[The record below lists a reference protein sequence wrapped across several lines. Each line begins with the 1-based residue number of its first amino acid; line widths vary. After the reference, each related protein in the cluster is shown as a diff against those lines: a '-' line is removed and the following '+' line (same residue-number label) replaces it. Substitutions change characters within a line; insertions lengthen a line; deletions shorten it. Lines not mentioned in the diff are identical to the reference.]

1 MKISIIHKLSFSSI
15 FLMLFSAAVV
25 GGVFYIKTTTVLV
38 EHALDDITIKI
49 NNAGNRLKVRI
60 DTQRE
65 DTLFLASTP
74 PIQGVLRSLNEEQYD
89 IEGGSS
95 YLQWKKR
102 LESIF
107 ATMLGSKSG
116 YLKIRFIDNAGQ
128 EIVVV
133 GNENGKIVSSSRDQL
148 QNKAHRSYVRET
160 LKLSVGKVYLSEVN
174 LNREYGKVS
183 EPHQEVLRS
192 ATIIRDEWTQ
202 KVAGLLLLTAEI
214 GHELREIQREITIQ
228 DINLNTASNRIYITN
243 DHGGYLLHPDGTKT
257 YGFDL
262 GKRFRVQEDI
272 PRLAR
277 LFLPDN
283 KDQNIV
289 LQPKEFD
296 NLHVANFTK
305 INFDPYRPERF
316 ITVGITQL
324 YSEIV
329 KKQSG
334 VLNDAFILALLLAI
348 PILMLAIYY
357 SYRLAQPIKQITQV
371 MDDYTNQRE
380 TTVAMP
386 VNQKDEIGLLAKSFE
401 NMIGQVEEAQLNL
414 KEMNYSLES
423 KVAERTQ
430 ALEVSETRQRSIV
443 ENIVD
448 GLITMDENG
457 MVASFNPA
465 AENIFGYQAED
476 VIGNNIKMLMPDPF
490 HSEHDGYLNNYHQT
504 RNKKIIGIGREVE
517 GQRKDGSVFPLD
529 LAVGEMLIEG
539 KKMFTGVVRDITE
552 RKQMDKMKN
561 EFISTVSHELRTP
574 LTSIRGSL
582 GLISGGAVG
591 ELPEQAREML
601 KIAGNNTE
609 RLLILINDILDIQK
623 IESGQ
628 MAFSFESLDI
638 TSFLEQAIAE
648 NAAYGDQHD
657 VKFVIANALPN
668 ARVFADKDRMMQ
680 VMANLMSNAAKFSPD
695 GEVVEISVA
704 QRHGGQIRI
713 SVTDHGMGIPE
724 VFQPKLFDK
733 FTQSDSSDT
742 RQKGGTGL
750 GLSITKVIVEKH
762 GGTIGFISKKGEGT
776 SFYVDLPELME
787 EITANDNVIPRK
799 VQGERQASV
808 LIVEDDADVAVLL
821 KRILVEAGYSSDIA
835 YNTDEAREL
844 LHNNPG
850 QYKAITLDITLPGKS
865 GRSFFEDLRKET
877 STHDIP
883 VVVVS
888 VQADEAKQELNGG
901 AIGVVDWLSKP
912 IDSQRLLA
920 AVQQAAGSINLP
932 RVLHV
937 EDEPD
942 VHKVV
947 STLLRNYCSLT
958 WAATFAASKKM
969 LETEEFE
976 LVLLDIGLPDGSG
989 LDLLETI
996 EKYVKPPRVVIFSAY
1011 DVTQEY
1017 ADKVSAVLVKSK
1029 TNNSKLAEIISSV
1042 IKQTMEI

>member
-49 NNAGNRLKVRI
+49 HNAGNRLKVRI

-65 DTLFLASTP
+65 DTLFLANTP
-74 PIQGVLRSLNEEQYD
+74 PIQGMLRSLNDQQYD

-95 YLQWKKR
+95 YQQWKKR

-107 ATMLGSKSG
+107 TTMLGSKSG

-128 EIVVV
+128 ELVVF
-133 GNENGKIVSSSRDQL
+133 GKENGKFVSSNRNQL
-148 QNKAHRSYVRET
+148 QNKAHRFYVRET
-160 LKLSVGKVYLSEVN
+160 LKLPVGKVYLSEIN

-214 GHELREIQREITIQ
+214 GHVLREIQSEIAIQ
-228 DINLNTASNRIYITN
+228 DINLNTAANRIYITN
-243 DHGGYLLHPDGTKT
+243 DHGGYLLHPDRTKT

-272 PRLAR
+272 PRLAT

-283 KDQNIV
+283 KDQNII
-289 LQPKEFD
+289 LQPNEFD
-296 NLHVANFTK
+296 KQHVANFTK
-305 INFDPYRPERF
+305 ITFDPYHPERF

-334 VLNDAFILALLLAI
+334 VLNDALILALLLAI
-348 PILMLAIYY
+348 PVLILAIYY
-357 SYRLAQPIKQITQV
+357 AYRLAQPIKQITQV
-371 MDDYTNQRE
+371 MDDYTHQRE
-380 TTVAMP
+380 TIVAMP

-401 NMIGQVEEAQLNL
+401 SMIGQVEEAQLNL
-414 KEMNYSLES
+414 KEMNHSLEA
-423 KVAERTQ
+423 KVVERTQ
-430 ALEVSETRQRSIV
+430 ALEVSEMRQRSIV

-448 GLITMDENG
+448 GLITIDEKG
-457 MVASFNPA
+457 IVASFNPA
-465 AENIFGYQAED
+465 AENIFGYQAEE
-476 VIGNNIKMLMPDPF
+476 VIGKNIKMLMPDPF

-552 RKQMDKMKN
+552 RKQVDKMKN

-591 ELPEQAREML
+591 ELPEQAQEML

-638 TSFLEQAIAE
+638 MSFLEQAIAE

-657 VKFVIANALPN
+657 VKFVIANVVPN

-680 VMANLMSNAAKFSPD
+680 VMANLMSNAAKFSSD
-695 GEVVEISVA
+695 GEIVEISA
-704 QRHGGQIRI
+704 TQCHDGLLRI

-724 VFQPKLFDK
+724 EFQPKLFDK

-750 GLSITKVIVEKH
+750 GLSITKVIIEKH
-762 GGTIGFISKKGEGT
+762 GGTIGFISKKDEGAT
-776 SFYVDLPELME
+776 FYVDLPELMG
-787 EITANDNVIPRK
+787 EIISNDNVIPRNMRD
-799 VQGERQASV
+799 ERLTSV

-835 YNTDEAREL
+835 HNANEAREL
-844 LHNNPG
+844 LRNNPG
-850 QYKAITLDITLPGKS
+850 QYKAITLDIALPDKS
-865 GRSFFEDLRKET
+865 GRSFLEDLRRET

-912 IDSQRLLA
+912 IDPQRLIA
-920 AVQQAAGSINLP
+920 AVEQAAGSINLP

-958 WAATFAASKKM
+958 WTATFAASKKM
-969 LETEEFE
+969 LETEEFD

-996 EKYVKPPRVVIFSAY
+996 ENYVKPPRVVIFSSY

-1017 ADKVSAVLVKSK
+1017 ANKVSAVLVKSK

-1042 IKQTMEI
+1042 IKKTMET